1 MKKKRNQDTIEIQA
15 FLDES
20 IVRNFR
26 EAINSSRIF
35 NNSDKHKHRYTE
47 QAELKKQIVNIQE
60 QLARLDEMKTSKDNF
75 IKAVRRFMEMQT
87 LTPAILHELIDR
99 IEVHHVVGVGKS
111 RLQQIIIH
119 YRFVGCVEIPDAPQ
133 ATHTQDTRQGVSVTY
148 EAIAG

>member
-1 MKKKRNQDTIEIQA
+1 MQLSNKYDI
-15 FLDES
+15 
-20 IVRNFR
+20 
-26 EAINSSRIF
+26 
-35 NNSDKHKHRYTE
+35 E
-47 QAELKKQIVNIQE
+47 QAELKKQIVSIQE

-111 RLQQIIIH
+111 RVQQIIIH

>member
-1 MKKKRNQDTIEIQA
+1 MQLSNKYD
-15 FLDES
+15 
-20 IVRNFR
+20 
-26 EAINSSRIF
+26 
-35 NNSDKHKHRYTE
+35 TE

-75 IKAVRRFMEMQT
+75 IKAVQRFMEMQT
-87 LTPAILHELIDR
+87 LTPAILHELIDK

-111 RLQQIIIH
+111 RVQQIIIH

-133 ATHTQDTRQGVSVTY
+133 VTHTQDTRKGVYVTY